1 MEQSG
6 TRHHIFK
13 IPDIHKDII
22 SCMLVKTQ
30 LVPLYLGPGACMS
43 IRCMGDCVLSLR
55 LAQLSGQRFSWPANS
70 CCSSPPQHE
79 VRPPIIDAPYV
90 LERACM

>member
-1 MEQSG
+1 MRQAYSKLGVRDENSFAN
-6 TRHHIFK
+6 HHSNHV
-13 IPDIHKDII
+13 D
-22 SCMLVKTQ
+22 SVARA
-30 LVPLYLGPGACMS
+30 VA
-43 IRCMGDCVLSLR
+43 CVLSLR
-55 LAQLSGQRFSWPANS
+55 LQQLGGQRFSWPASS